1 MFDWLKKVIEK
12 IKIFSNSIDKYKK
25 DTIIQSLPVLTFV
38 NRAKKLIEQNKLL
51 EAKKVLTEALELP
64 QKDALV
70 YKYLGVVSEKLG
82 NFEEAAE
89 NYQFSAK
96 LNYYDKNI
104 WQRLG
109 FTYISLGKYEQAIK
123 SFENSDKVQSANT
136 DTYTGW
142 GMALMKLKK
151 FEEAADKFETAM
163 KINKYNFSAMFL
175 CAVMEVKLEKYDKAE
190 IKLAFL
196 ANVSPNESNTF
207 EYARLKALKDDY
219 ESAIHYAQKSLEY
232 NSNMLPSYILLGQIY
247 AQKYDIENSLKVF
260 NTAFNKELISQDLYL
275 EWGMALIKFERYEEA
290 KEKLEKAYKI
300 NNESIDIC
308 STLALCLVLLGEIER
323 AKSLLE
329 DVMAIE
335 PDNKKIKQS
344 LGILAYKENDY
355 ENAIRYLRM
364 DEDVLNFYYMGKCY
378 EKLNNREKVIECFNS
393 ALEQNPKYL
402 TANINYVQ
410 WLINQ
415 NEYNEAQR
423 KLRKALKFYPDNIE
437 LLNLMFIVSY
447 TLVKENICEYNIRE
461 TLSIAHRIE
470 NINFDKFKYSEQ
482 KAELEI
488 LLQKEN

>member
-1 MFDWLKKVIEK
+1 MFDWLKKVVEK

-38 NRAKKLIEQNKLL
+38 NRAKKLIEQNKLP

-64 QKDALV
+64 LKDALV

-89 NYQFSAK
+89 NYQLSAK

-123 SFENSDKVQSANT
+123 SFENANKVQPSNT

-151 FEEAADKFETAM
+151 FEEAADKFEEAM
-163 KINKYNFSAMFL
+163 KVNKYNFSAIFL

-196 ANVSPNESNTF
+196 ANVSPNESSTF

-219 ESAIHYAQKSLEY
+219 DSAIHYAQKSLEY

-247 AQKYDIENSLKVF
+247 AQKYDVENSLKAF
-260 NTAFNKELISQDLYL
+260 ITAFNKELISQDLYL
-275 EWGMALIKFERYEEA
+275 EWGKALLKFEKYEEA

-300 NNESIDIC
+300 NSDSIDIC
-308 STLALCLVLLGEIER
+308 STLVLCLVLVGEIER
-323 AKSLLE
+323 AKALLE
-329 DVMAIE
+329 HVLAIE
-335 PDNKKIKQS
+335 PDNKKVK
-344 LGILAYKENDY
+344 LPFGILAYKENDY
-355 ENAIRYLRM
+355 ENAIKYLRM
-364 DEDVLNFYYMGKCY
+364 DEDVLNFYYMAKCY
-378 EKLNNREKVIECFNS
+378 EKLNNSEKVKECFNS
-393 ALEQNPKYL
+393 ALEQNPRYL
-402 TANINYVQ
+402 SANIDYVQ

-415 NEYNEAQR
+415 NEYAEAQR

-470 NINFDKFKYSEQ
+470 NINYDIFRYPEQ

>member
-1 MFDWLKKVIEK
+1 MFDWLKKVIDK
-12 IKIFSNSIDKYKK
+12 IKNFSNSIDKYKK

-38 NRAKKLIEQNKLL
+38 NRAKKLIEQNKLHD
-51 EAKKVLTEALELP
+51 AKKVLTDALELP

-70 YKYLGVVSEKLG
+70 YKYLGVVSERLG

-89 NYQFSAK
+89 NYQISAE

-109 FTYISLGKYEQAIK
+109 FTYISLGKYEQAVK
-123 SFENSDKVQSANT
+123 SFENADKVQSANT

-151 FEEAADKFETAM
+151 FEEAEEKFETAM
-163 KINKYNFSAMFL
+163 KLNKYNFSAIFL

-207 EYARLKALKDDY
+207 EYARLKALKDDCD
-219 ESAIHYAQKSLEY
+219 SAIHYAQKSLEY

-247 AQKYDIENSLKVF
+247 AQKYDMENSLKAF

-275 EWGMALIKFERYEEA
+275 EWGKALLKFEKYEEA
-290 KEKLEKAYKI
+290 KEKLEKAYDI
-300 NNESIDIC
+300 NNKNVEIKY
-308 STLALCLVLLGEIER
+308 TLALSLVLVEDLEP
-323 AKSLLE
+323 AKSLLK
-329 DVMAIE
+329 DVMTIE
-335 PDNKKIKQS
+335 PDNKKVKQIF
-344 LGILAYKENDY
+344 GILAYKENDY
-355 ENAIRYLRM
+355 ENAIKYLRV
-364 DEDVLNFYYMGKCY
+364 DEDMFNFYYMAKCY
-378 EKLNNREKVIECFNS
+378 EKLNNSEKVKECFSS
-393 ALEQNPKYL
+393 ALVQNPKYL
-402 TANINYVQ
+402 TANIDYVQ

-415 NEYNEAQR
+415 NEYPEAQR
-423 KLRKALKFYPDNIE
+423 KLRKALKFYPDNTE

-447 TLVKENICEYNIRE
+447 TLVKKNICEYNIRE
-461 TLSIAHRIE
+461 TLSIAQKIE
-470 NINFDKFKYSEQ
+470 NINFDMFQFPEQ